1 MHTVEVF
8 ADVLCPFTHVGLRT
22 LVEQRTRRGR
32 TEPRLRI
39 RAWPLELVNGNP
51 LDPHHIAA
59 EIVALR
65 ASVRPDLFAGFSV
78 ETFPTTSMAAFA
90 LTAAADRTGDP
101 AVVEEVG
108 LALRNAVF
116 EEGLDIGRLDVIEPI
131 ATASAWTCS
140 TGRTPPPRSTPTGP
154 RDAPAVWSAHHTSS
168 PKTAG
173 TGSAPPAW
181 PSVAMTSEISSSPGS
196 RVRTHFWNASSAEP
210 ERLSAGG
217 RHDSVADQMTVP
229 AVPSSRITGCPVF
242 CQAVIPPARL

>member
-101 AVVEEVG
+101 VVVEEVG

-116 EEGLDIGRLDVIEPI
+116 EEGLDIGRPDVIEPI
-131 ATASAWTCS
+131 ADGFGLDVLDGQDTAAAVHADWAEGRARGVVGSPHFFAEDGGDWFCPSLAISRDDVGNFVIAWKQGT
-140 TGRTPPPRSTPTGP
+140 
-154 RDAPAVWSAHHTSS
+154 DAFL
-168 PKTAG
+168 
-173 TGSAPPAW
+173 
-181 PSVAMTSEISSSPGS
+181 E
-196 RVRTHFWNASSAEP
+196 RV
-210 ERLSAGG
+210 LS
-217 RHDSVADQMTVP
+217 
-229 AVPSSRITGCPVF
+229 
-242 CQAVIPPARL
+242 